1 MKTNPRLLVAAL
13 TFFSTVSAL
22 GGALLSEKALAADQP
37 PRTTN
42 AVGRCPDGAPVT
54 IATGTYAGHALDA
67 LREPTLS
74 RLHQAHTQSF
84 GQDWL
89 SHPAKSG
96 INRSVAVRGRDGRV
110 QQVIVLTICGSA
122 DCNVRAYEAFDPLTQ
137 DWSASIY
144 NGGPVV
150 ELGHPV
156 MPGAAEETTS
166 LALSG
171 PLICA
176 QNLDWGGK

>member
-1 MKTNPRLLVAAL
+1 MKANPRLLVPAL
-13 TFFSTVSAL
+13 TFFSAVSAL
-22 GGALLSEKALAADQP
+22 CGALLSEKALAADQP

-67 LREPTLS
+67 LREPTLA

-89 SHPAKSG
+89 SHPEKSG

-110 QQVIVLTICGSA
+110 QQVVVLTICGSA
-122 DCNVRAYEAFDPLTQ
+122 DCNVRAYEAFNPLTQ

-166 LALSG
+166 PALSG
-171 PLICA
+171 PLLCT
-176 QNLDWGGK
+176 QDLDWGRK